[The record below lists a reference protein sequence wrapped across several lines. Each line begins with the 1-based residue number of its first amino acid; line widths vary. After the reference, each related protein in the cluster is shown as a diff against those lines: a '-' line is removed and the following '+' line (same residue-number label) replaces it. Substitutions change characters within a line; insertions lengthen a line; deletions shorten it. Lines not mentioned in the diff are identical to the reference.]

1 MGVHDMV
8 QAHCDRI
15 VEIRHQLA
23 LSKSKVK
30 AIVVPGQSSA
40 TPVPNDSAVI
50 IQGSDIL
57 SLLTIAQPTG
67 INRLIQGKH
76 HHETLKVKI
85 MKDNF
90 WTDDQFNKVA
100 WQEFHSAFKGV
111 SCSHRI
117 SITKMT
123 NQLWHSNSQNK
134 KFYGSSD
141 ICSVCNSIPEMIEL
155 PSTAD
160 M

>member
-57 SLLTIAQPTG
+57 TIAQPTG

-90 WTDDQFNKVA
+90 
-100 WQEFHSAFKGV
+100 
-111 SCSHRI
+111 
-117 SITKMT
+117 
-123 NQLWHSNSQNK
+123 
-134 KFYGSSD
+134 
-141 ICSVCNSIPEMIEL
+141 
-155 PSTAD
+155 
-160 M
+160 